1 MFLFLSRIN
10 SGAILSTGF
19 VQDGS
24 CFFLPSVGFSSFW
37 GRRGVEVEGGDNY
50 IIPMNSFTNTN
61 AKSRLSRDGAVCTC
75 AQLPGRLLTLRC
87 PPAAPCCPVS
97 TLPEKCT
104 PLFCFRLLFNLPS
117 ECHLGKN
124 PGCQPPSGPHWVH
137 RLTTQRSITPLRSSS
152 PFLAGEQPKG
162 ELVPCGQ

>member
-124 PGCQPPSGPHWVH
+124 PGCQPPSGP
-137 RLTTQRSITPLRSSS
+137 PLGSQVNNTKKHY
-152 PFLAGEQPKG
+152 PPA
-162 ELVPCGQ
+162 ELFAISGR